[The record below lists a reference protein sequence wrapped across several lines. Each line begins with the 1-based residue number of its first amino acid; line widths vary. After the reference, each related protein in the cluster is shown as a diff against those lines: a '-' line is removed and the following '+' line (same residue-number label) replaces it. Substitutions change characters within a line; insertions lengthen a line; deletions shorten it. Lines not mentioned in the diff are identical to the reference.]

1 VAADCAR
8 YEESYS
14 AAKRYFR
21 EKYGAAVDDGAKG
34 LTRLCYVSHD
44 PDLWTRPDAVPLPIL
59 EPEPE
64 ASDPNTPT
72 EASAELSIIVLPS
85 GAVSISE
92 SARVIFQRLAPTR
105 TLFWRG
111 GEHRVE
117 IRTRRNRMN
126 GFDLQNGPEKERTEV
141 NTQRTMS
148 KSVVAERVIELPIGD
163 AEIPALVLLNK
174 WGRQLGRT
182 PPTLWRWR
190 QLGWLDGI
198 TNIAGKPYITRQG
211 IEKFLRRAQAG
222 EFSKPSHAPH
232 RVKSS
237 LP

>member
-1 VAADCAR
+1 MGNRKIDPHVVLLFLSPSGDGLKLGVAADCAR

-64 ASDPNTPT
+64 ASDPDTPT

-92 SARVIFQRLAPTR
+92 SARVHL
-105 TLFWRG
+105 
-111 GEHRVE
+111 
-117 IRTRRNRMN
+117 
-126 GFDLQNGPEKERTEV
+126 
-141 NTQRTMS
+141 
-148 KSVVAERVIELPIGD
+148 
-163 AEIPALVLLNK
+163 
-174 WGRQLGRT
+174 
-182 PPTLWRWR
+182 
-190 QLGWLDGI
+190 
-198 TNIAGKPYITRQG
+198 
-211 IEKFLRRAQAG
+211 
-222 EFSKPSHAPH
+222 
-232 RVKSS
+232 
-237 LP
+237 

>member
-1 VAADCAR
+1 
-8 YEESYS
+8 
-14 AAKRYFR
+14 
-21 EKYGAAVDDGAKG
+21 
-34 LTRLCYVSHD
+34 
-44 PDLWTRPDAVPLPIL
+44 
-59 EPEPE
+59 
-64 ASDPNTPT
+64 
-72 EASAELSIIVLPS
+72 
-85 GAVSISE
+85 
-92 SARVIFQRLAPTR
+92 
-105 TLFWRG
+105 
-111 GEHRVE
+111 
-117 IRTRRNRMN
+117 MN
-126 GFDLQNGPEKERTEV
+126 GFALQNGQPNARTEM
-141 NTQRTMS
+141 NTQSTMS
-148 KSVVAERVIELPIGD
+148 KTVVAEEVNEAPIGSQE
-163 AEIPALVLLNK
+163 APALVSLNK